1 MTMPAIPTAT
11 LPIIETFCQSAL
23 SALIRAELQERVP
36 ARFTGVGQEVWK
48 TFRNE
53 LTLADLLVLAIQ
65 DAAVSMPIPFDPQRW
80 LPAEAGSAF
89 TWSALQVSPEA
100 VTAWL
105 PDAQR
110 QAGLPL
116 DDYLRQQARI
126 LNQPLPAGAALEKTP
141 TPQKHER
148 WLELPGTGGWVAY
161 TLCSRAGRE
170 LYLWENFMILC
181 ATPQEIIL
189 AGLIAWELGAPPNL
203 DLPILMEDDNLSG
216 IMNADQTFHT
226 VVGKRSEHGH
236 RDLRFLHQ
244 DNKHPLWL

>member
-1 MTMPAIPTAT
+1 MQATQKAT

-36 ARFTGVGQEVWK
+36 VRFTGVGQEVWN

-53 LTLADLLVLAIQ
+53 LTLADLLVLTIQ
-65 DAAVSMPIPFDPQRW
+65 DAAVNMPIPFDPQRW
-80 LPAEAGSAF
+80 LPVNGGNAPA
-89 TWSALQVSPEA
+89 WSELQVSPET
-100 VTAWL
+100 VETWL
-105 PDAQR
+105 PEAHR

-116 DDYLRQQARI
+116 DDYLRQQAAL
-126 LNQPLPAGAALEKTP
+126 LNQALPAESALEKLS

-161 TLCSRAGRE
+161 ALCSRPGQE
-170 LYLWENFMILC
+170 IYLWDNFTILC
-181 ATPQEIIL
+181 TTPQEMIL
-189 AGLIAWELGAPPNL
+189 AGLIAWELGAPPNSV
-203 DLPILMEDDNLSG
+203 LPIHIDDDNLSG
-216 IMNADQTFHT
+216 VMNSGQTFHA
-226 VVGKRSEHGH
+226 VVGKRAEHGH